1 MDYDNDFEISLK
13 DFQYSI
19 QKILQ
24 LRISD
29 DELLLYW
36 RKIPIAL
43 ENMSYDEFVQRFHKY
58 IDPDRGQ
65 YKDDLN
71 YINTR
76 ILEHTTADLEDR
88 IQEKY
93 GTDRIRGGTMNESL
107 RSMDSEVFRKKRR
120 YNVDMKLVNKIN
132 K

>member
-1 MDYDNDFEISLK
+1 
-13 DFQYSI
+13 
-19 QKILQ
+19 
-24 LRISD
+24 
-29 DELLLYW
+29 
-36 RKIPIAL
+36 
-43 ENMSYDEFVQRFHKY
+43 MSYDEFVQRFHKY

-76 ILEHTTADLEDR
+76 ILGHTTADLEDR